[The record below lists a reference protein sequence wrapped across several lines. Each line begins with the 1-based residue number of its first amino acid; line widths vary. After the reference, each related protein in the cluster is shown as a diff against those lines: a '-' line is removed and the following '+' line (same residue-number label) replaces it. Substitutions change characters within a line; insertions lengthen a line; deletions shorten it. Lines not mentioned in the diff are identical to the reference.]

1 MIYMPSVKHFRTM
14 SDVNFIYEREL
25 YEIIDECPLVIK
37 EESLVDFI
45 DFSKGKSIVAVE
57 DNKNHICSI
66 AMLTEEYEH
75 RLLNI
80 NIVYTSENSRHQGYG
95 TYLLEYINKY
105 AKSQELTKSNLVVFL
120 DNYQARGLYEKSGFM
135 YDNKG
140 SKKVLS
146 IMTKYTSQF
155 TNQVAGISYEMLRL
169 YGADYY
175 KMLPTMKY
183 STEHYNL
190 FGKHL
195 RQEKITNFEKSNTI
209 KNLLSKPD
217 MLNTAIF
224 IKEMALAGDDMDI
237 ATTIKYHINMLARDD
252 IPEEILNDYKL
263 TLSLKDEQVLRVC
276 DITECIQTKYREDN
290 FFKGKTTGD
299 IYPIEIK
306 GKLNINDNDIVH
318 SEKSIKFISNSTFD
332 DEGM

>member
-1 MIYMPSVKHFRTM
+1 MPSVKHFRTM

-45 DFSKGKSIVAVE
+45 DFPRGKSIVAVE
-57 DNKNHICSI
+57 DNNNHICSI

-80 NIVYTSENSRHQGYG
+80 NIVYTAEDSRRQGYG
-95 TYLLEYINKY
+95 TYLLEYINQY
-105 AKSQELTKSNLVVFL
+105 AKLQELTKSNLVVFL
-120 DNYQARGLYEKSGFM
+120 DNYQARALYEKSGFM

-140 SKKVLS
+140 NKNVLS
-146 IMTKYTSQF
+146 IMTRYTSQF
-155 TNQVAGISYEMLRL
+155 TNQVAGVSYEMLRL

-183 STEHYNL
+183 STEYYNL
-190 FGKHL
+190 FGRHL
-195 RQEKITNFEKSNTI
+195 SQGRITNSEKNNTI
-209 KNLLSKPD
+209 KKLLVKPD

-224 IKEMALAGDDMDI
+224 IKEMAMAGDDMDI

-252 IPEEILNDYKL
+252 IPEDVLNDYKL
-263 TLSLKDEQVLRVC
+263 TLSLTDEQILRIC
-276 DITECIQTKYREDN
+276 DITECMQTKYREDE
-290 FFKGKTTGD
+290 FFKGKTSGD

-306 GKLNINDNDIVH
+306 GKLNISNNDIIH
-318 SEKSIKFISNSTFD
+318 SEKSTKFINTSTFD